1 MRATRGEIKA
11 ISMIFPF
18 KGIEDSNII
27 FELGGDVEYEGME
40 VFYGSFIAEIPS
52 REEKKKTIVVRF
64 DCNRSKSGYSVKT
77 KEIKEYDKDCLF

>member
-27 FELGGDVEYEGME
+27 FEFGGDVEYEGML
-40 VFYGSFIAEIPS
+40 VFDGSFIAQIPNGA
-52 REEKKKTIVVRF
+52 RKKKSVVRF
-64 DCNRSKSGYSVKT
+64 DCEIKKNSYSVKT
-77 KEIKEYDKDCLF
+77 KEIKVK